1 MAGVKGKSG
10 RTDYSIGGK
19 AGRKK
24 IENKADI
31 PYNGLK
37 FYSQEQ
43 KDEFLGML
51 KELRKKTGKQN
62 CELLIEALKK
72 YKGEE

>member
-10 RTDYSIGGK
+10 RLDHSTGES

-24 IENKADI
+24 QEIKADI

-43 KDEFLGML
+43 KDEFLGIL
-51 KELRKKTGKQN
+51 KEIRKETGKQN
-62 CELLIEALKK
+62 CEILIEALKK
-72 YKGEE
+72 MR

>member
-10 RTDYSIGGK
+10 RMDHSTGES

-24 IENKADI
+24 VENKADI

-43 KDEFLGML
+43 KDEFLLML
-51 KELRKKTGKQN
+51 KELRKETGKQN
-62 CELLIEALKK
+62 CELLIEALKQ
-72 YKGEE
+72 YKK